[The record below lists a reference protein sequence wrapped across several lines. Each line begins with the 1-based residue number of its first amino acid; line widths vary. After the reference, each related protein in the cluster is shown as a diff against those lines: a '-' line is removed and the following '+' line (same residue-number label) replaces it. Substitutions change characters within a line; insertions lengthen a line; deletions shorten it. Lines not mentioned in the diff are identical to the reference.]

1 MNILQHPESGK
12 SIPSPTNTASQ
23 HSDSHRES
31 QFEKYIFAVPALLF
45 IMTPAI
51 EMIIRMFFPV
61 SESYVNGFEV
71 FNAFK
76 VNQWIVPICFLC
88 SLAGYA
94 SFILHSTAESLRE
107 KRGQLLP
114 YYLFGALIL
123 LMLISTICNGFTD
136 AAISGEA
143 NRRESLFGYMLY
155 FFTFFGCTAMICEK
169 ETKAF
174 ILHVFL
180 IISMILA
187 VLSLINISIY
197 PFPGLKNYGPYS
209 ACFYNSNHYAYF
221 LTIAVS
227 VSLTL
232 LMLEHNNWR
241 ILDLFAFLLNTVML
255 VFTHTSGCILACLA
269 SAVLLIFVLS
279 LKYHRKDWVKLL
291 LLIVLVFLISCV
303 SPAFRQELMDFS
315 HDLHVLFQGSSSPS
329 FKHLGHNRMQQWMY
343 TWKLI
348 KEKPLLGW
356 GVEGIREQLAA
367 HSTAERPHN
376 EYLQYA
382 AFFGIPA
389 VILYVS
395 GILSIFIHA
404 LRRSAAHLDIYTLA
418 SLTGA
423 FGYIVSACF
432 GVSMFYTAPFFFIF
446 LGLSM

>member
-1 MNILQHPESGK
+1 
-12 SIPSPTNTASQ
+12 
-23 HSDSHRES
+23 
-31 QFEKYIFAVPALLF
+31 
-45 IMTPAI
+45 
-51 EMIIRMFFPV
+51 
-61 SESYVNGFEV
+61 
-71 FNAFK
+71 
-76 VNQWIVPICFLC
+76 
-88 SLAGYA
+88 
-94 SFILHSTAESLRE
+94 
-107 KRGQLLP
+107 
-114 YYLFGALIL
+114 
-123 LMLISTICNGFTD
+123 
-136 AAISGEA
+136 
-143 NRRESLFGYMLY
+143 MLY
-155 FFTFFGCTAMICEK
+155 FFTFFGCTAMIHSK
-169 ETKAF
+169 ETKA
-174 ILHVFL
+174 ILLHVFL

-187 VLSLINISIY
+187 VLSLINIFAY

-255 VFTHTSGCILACLA
+255 VFTHTSGCILSCLA

-279 LKYHRKDWVKLL
+279 LKYHRKGWVKLL
-291 LLIVLVFLISCV
+291 LLIVLAFLISCI
-303 SPAFRQELMDFS
+303 SPAFRQEIMDFS
-315 HDLHVLFQGSSSPS
+315 HDLHVLFQGVSSPS
-329 FKHLGHNRMQQWMY
+329 FKHLGHNRMQQWIY
-343 TWKLI
+343 TLKLI

-356 GVEGIREQLAA
+356 GVEGIREKLAA

-389 VILYVS
+389 VILYIS
-395 GILSIFIHA
+395 GILNIFITA

-423 FGYIVSACF
+423 FGYAVSACF